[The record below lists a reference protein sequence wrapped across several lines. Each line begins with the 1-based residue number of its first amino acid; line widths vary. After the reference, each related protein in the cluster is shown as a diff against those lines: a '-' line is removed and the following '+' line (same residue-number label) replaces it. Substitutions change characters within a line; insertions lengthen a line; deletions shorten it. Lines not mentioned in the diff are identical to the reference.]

1 MSLTQALNT
10 GLLGLQVSQ
19 KGLDLVSRNISNVN
33 TPGYTKKVFNQE
45 SLVLNGTG
53 AGVQVSEVTR
63 RVDYGLI
70 QELNR
75 ENAQLEEYVVTAD
88 YFERM
93 QSLFGRPGDNN
104 SIAHL
109 IGQLADEVEGL
120 ALDPEE
126 TGQHL
131 ATVHAAEDVSYKLN
145 SMGETLQRLRLE
157 ADQAIEDTVGE
168 VNELLND
175 IHNLNQEIAYA
186 LSTAKDGTDL
196 IDQREKAVK
205 DLTALMNITTFERNT
220 GELTVYTQGGDILV
234 DQQVKE
240 LSHTSLSNITALQ
253 TKGGSDITAISVNNT
268 DITDDIKKGKLAALI
283 ELRDSTLTDYQAQLD
298 ELAGGLKETVNR
310 INNQGTSY
318 PNLASEFVGTRTFLD
333 PEQQRI
339 ALDADHDVVMALFDS
354 DGAQLAAINFKDAT
368 NPIGVAILDTTMKP
382 LDDAGPTTASVA
394 GAMQAW
400 LRDASGGNLASA
412 TVSFNSDGQMEI
424 DLGTDT
430 VSLAFQDVKTGTTEA
445 EDAAISFDMDADGAG
460 DTEVNGFSNFFGLND
475 VYTTE
480 QKDWVWDSDLKSA
493 SWTPMTAGTLRFSD
507 NDPSHAGVPP
517 WGTIAVAATDT
528 IQDIADKIN
537 ATGSGLSGF
546 LEAEVVREGDGV
558 RLRLKQLNGYDMA
571 VTQAGGTGLI
581 DALGL
586 EVSNGGLANTLKI
599 KEEIVDNPSLISRG
613 AMIYNADTTEY
624 SLSPGDNST
633 ASALADALRATQGF
647 ERSGDLPGTTKTL
660 ADFAAMTVSA
670 NASEAARNESRMEYQ
685 MSLVDTL
692 SLKNAEVSAVN
703 LDEELAELII
713 FEQSYAA
720 SARVISTISDMFDI
734 LNSIL

>member
-63 RVDYGLI
+63 RVDYGLM

-75 ENAQLEEYVVTAD
+75 ENAQLQEHVVIAD

-93 QSLFGRPGDNN
+93 QSLFGRPSDNN

-109 IGQLADEVEGL
+109 IGQLADEVEAL
-120 ALDPEE
+120 ALDPDE

-131 ATVHAAEDVSYKLN
+131 ATLHSAEDVSYKLN
-145 SMGETLQRLRLE
+145 TMGETLQRLRLE
-157 ADQAIEDTVGE
+157 ADQAIEDAVRD
-168 VNELLND
+168 VNELLHD
-175 IHNLNQEIAYA
+175 IHNLNQEISYA
-186 LSTAKDGTDL
+186 LSTGKDGTDL
-196 IDQREKAVK
+196 LDQREMAVQ
-205 DLTALMNITTFERNT
+205 DLTALMNITTFERNS
-220 GELTVYTQGGDILV
+220 GELTIYTQGGDILL

-240 LSHTSLSNITALQ
+240 LSHTSLSSITALQ
-253 TKGGSDITAISVNNT
+253 TKGGSDISAIKVNNH
-268 DITDDIKKGKLAALI
+268 DITDDITKGKLAALI
-283 ELRDSTLTDYQAQLD
+283 GMRDSTLTDYQAQLD
-298 ELAGGLKETVNR
+298 ELAGGLKETVNLV
-310 INNQGTSY
+310 NNRGTSY
-318 PNLASEFVGTRTFLD
+318 PNLANAYVGTRTFLQSTTQTISMD
-333 PEQQRI
+333 TGHNTI
-339 ALDADHDVVMALFDS
+339 IALFDS
-354 DGAQLAAINFKDAT
+354 DGAQVAQTDIKTLVAT
-368 NPIGVAILDTTMKP
+368 LPGPGNLETGETVADVASVLDT
-382 LDDAGPTTASVA
+382 
-394 GAMQAW
+394 W
-400 LRDASGGNLASA
+400 LKNNADLGASA
-412 TVSFNSDGQMEI
+412 AVNADGVLEI
-424 DLGTDT
+424 DLNTTAYG
-430 VSLAFQDVKTGTTEA
+430 LAFRDENTAAATSTQDDA
-445 EDAAISFDMDADGAG
+445 EISFDMDGDGTN
-460 DTEVNGFSNFFGLND
+460 DTTVNGFSNFFGLND
-475 VYTTE
+475 IYTTA
-480 QKDWVWDSDLKSA
+480 QKDWVWESDIRSA
-493 SWTPMTAGTLRFSD
+493 SWTPMTTGTLTFSD
-507 NDPSHAGVPP
+507 NDPDTAHPGAPAPNLG
-517 WGTIAVAATDT
+517 WGSIAVAATDT

-537 ATGSGLSGF
+537 ATGSGFNGF
-546 LEAEVVREGDGV
+546 LEAEVVQEGDGV
-558 RLRLKQLNGYDMA
+558 RLRLKQVNGYDMA

-633 ASALADALRATQGF
+633 VNALAEALRATQGF

-660 ADFAAMTVSA
+660 AEFAAMTVTA
-670 NASEAARNESRMEYQ
+670 NASEAARNETRLEYQ

-692 SLKNAEVSAVN
+692 SLKTAEVSAVN

-720 SARVISTISDMFDI
+720 SARVISTVSDMFDI
-734 LNSIL
+734 LNSIV

>member
-19 KGLDLVSRNISNVN
+19 KGLDLVSRNIANVN

-53 AGVQVSEVTR
+53 AGVQVTEVTR
-63 RVDYGLI
+63 RVDYGLM

-75 ENAQLEEYVVTAD
+75 ENAQLQEYAVVAE

-109 IGQLADEVEGL
+109 IGDLADEIEAL
-120 ALDPEE
+120 ALDPNE

-131 ATVHAAEDVSYKLN
+131 ATARSAETVSYKLN

-157 ADQAIEDTVGE
+157 ADQAIEDAVRD
-168 VNELLND
+168 VNELLHD
-175 IHNLNQEIAYA
+175 IHNLNQDIANA
-186 LSTAKDGTDL
+186 LSTGKDGTDL
-196 IDQREKAVK
+196 LDQREKAVQ
-205 DLTALMNITTFERNT
+205 DLTALMNITTFERNS
-220 GELTVYTQGGDILV
+220 GELTVFTQGGDILL

-240 LSHTSLSNITALQ
+240 LSHTSLSGISALL
-253 TKGGSDITAISVNNT
+253 TKGGNDITGIRVNNA

-283 ELRDSTLTDYQAQLD
+283 EMRDSTLTDYQAQLD
-298 ELAGGLKETVNR
+298 ELAAGLKETVNLV
-310 INNQGTSY
+310 NNRGTSY
-318 PNLASEFVGTRTFLD
+318 PNLANQFVGTRTFLD
-333 PEQQRI
+333 STTQTI
-339 ALDADHDVVMALFDS
+339 SMDADHNTIIALFDS
-354 DGAQLAAINFKDAT
+354 DGTQVAQTDIKALVAT
-368 NPIGVAILDTTMKP
+368 LPGPGDLETGETVADVASVLDTWLKANADPGASAAVNADGVLEINLNTTAYG
-382 LDDAGPTTASVA
+382 LAFRDENTTAATSTQDDAE
-394 GAMQAW
+394 M
-400 LRDASGGNLASA
+400 
-412 TVSFNSDGQMEI
+412 
-424 DLGTDT
+424 
-430 VSLAFQDVKTGTTEA
+430 
-445 EDAAISFDMDADGAG
+445 SFDMDGDGTN
-460 DTEVNGFSNFFGLND
+460 DTTVNGFSNFFGLND
-475 VYTTE
+475 IYTTA
-480 QKDWVWDSDLKSA
+480 QKDWVWDSDIKSA
-493 SWTPMTAGTLRFSD
+493 SWSPMTAGTLTFSD
-507 NDPSHAGVPP
+507 NDPDTAHPGAPAPNLG
-517 WGTIAVAATDT
+517 WGSISIAATDT

-537 ATGSGLSGF
+537 ATGSGLNGV

-599 KEEIVDNPSLISRG
+599 KDEIVDNPSLISRG
-613 AMIYNADTTEY
+613 AMIYNSDTTEY

-633 ASALADALRATQGF
+633 ANALAEALRATQGF
-647 ERSGDLPGTTKTL
+647 ERAGDLPGTTKTL
-660 ADFAAMTVSA
+660 AEFAAMTVSA
-670 NASEAARNESRMEYQ
+670 NASEAARNESRLEFQ
-685 MSLVDTL
+685 FSLVDTL
-692 SLKNAEVSAVN
+692 SLKNAEISAVN